1 MAAGI
6 QDQRGDQLTVSAVP
20 FDTTYWERLQAQID
34 ADARQAAI
42 QKWGIIGGII
52 LALLLIGVI
61 AYMAVRRRRAPV
73 LDTTIDEPI
82 LVEELLDIEETVLSP
97 EEQEKLKMREQIES
111 LAKDKP
117 EEIAKLLQVWLAE
130 DQR

>member
-1 MAAGI
+1 
-6 QDQRGDQLTVSAVP
+6 
-20 FDTTYWERLQAQID
+20 
-34 ADARQAAI
+34 
-42 QKWGIIGGII
+42 
-52 LALLLIGVI
+52 
-61 AYMAVRRRRAPV
+61 
-73 LDTTIDEPI
+73 
-82 LVEELLDIEETVLSP
+82 LLDIEEKVISP